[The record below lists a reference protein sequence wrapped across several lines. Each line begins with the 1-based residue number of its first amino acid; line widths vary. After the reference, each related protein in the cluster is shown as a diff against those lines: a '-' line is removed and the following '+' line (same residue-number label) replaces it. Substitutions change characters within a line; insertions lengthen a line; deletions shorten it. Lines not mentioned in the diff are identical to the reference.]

1 MHMIVKW
8 SIINPYSKLVKKI
21 KKEIVFNL
29 QRKGIM
35 VSQID
40 VDLKQNNVS
49 LKLSVSNNLNKAGRN
64 YLYLN

>member
-1 MHMIVKW
+1 MIVKW